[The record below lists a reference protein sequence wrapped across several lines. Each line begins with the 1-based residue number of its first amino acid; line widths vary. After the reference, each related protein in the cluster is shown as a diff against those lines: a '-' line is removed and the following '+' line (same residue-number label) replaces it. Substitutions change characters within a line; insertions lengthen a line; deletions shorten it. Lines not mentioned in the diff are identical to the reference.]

1 MLQGFCRLSYWGQ
14 YTANAMRFKKLTA
27 VFTEQN
33 KSGTICFEMP
43 ISNSAKKALRSAE
56 RKTSL
61 NRYRKARLKDALR
74 VTEDKQVNT
83 AVSLIDKAAKW
94 GIIHPNKAARLKS
107 RLSKKFGSTTT
118 AEAKKSAPKKPKTA
132 IKKK

>member
-1 MLQGFCRLSYWGQ
+1 
-14 YTANAMRFKKLTA
+14 
-27 VFTEQN
+27 
-33 KSGTICFEMP
+33 MP

-107 RLSKKFGSTTT
+107 RLSKKFSTAPT
-118 AEAKKSAPKKPKTA
+118 AKAEKSPVKKPKATT
-132 IKKK
+132 KKK

>member
-1 MLQGFCRLSYWGQ
+1 
-14 YTANAMRFKKLTA
+14 
-27 VFTEQN
+27 
-33 KSGTICFEMP
+33 MP
-43 ISNSAKKALRSAE
+43 ITKSAKKALRVAD

-74 VTEDKQVNT
+74 VTKDEQVNT

-107 RLSKKFGSTTT
+107 RLSKNFAGTTEKKAVT
-118 AEAKKSAPKKPKTA
+118 KAPTKAKAAAKKKTTS
-132 IKKK
+132 KKK